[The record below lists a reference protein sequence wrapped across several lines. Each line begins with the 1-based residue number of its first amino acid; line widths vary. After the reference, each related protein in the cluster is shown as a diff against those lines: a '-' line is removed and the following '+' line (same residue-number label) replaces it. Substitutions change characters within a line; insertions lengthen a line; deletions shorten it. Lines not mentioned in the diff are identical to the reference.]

1 MLYQGARFVCAIAIL
16 GALMGC
22 DEISQP
28 QSQSQLHVH
37 QPDESGPGG
46 VEVRHDTHSAD
57 VKHDWWHQHQHW
69 EGYNLR
75 HEHVYVFGEE
85 HDPPASWR
93 NPPAPAPAGPGGT
106 AGPDVDHGPKGHL
119 GIESEDGNS
128 KSWKPLRGRF
138 HGWSDGYDTR
148 RWYADFVDPS
158 IRSKPFRWDR
168 ITGQEQSICIT
179 IGGAKMD
186 PFGYL
191 LPDHVAVAPHLP
203 LPFRSERV
211 PYERKRYDPVYLP
224 GTHIFHNPVL
234 GSQESHLYSPVWT
247 VAAEVSAGAIVLVFI
262 DPDGPRE
269 YSATVGCTVTPTT
282 SSCRT
287 EQRRDHSGIRSAIIA
302 IQERELIVS
311 LGQCA
316 PAADGSVP
324 RTP

>member
-1 MLYQGARFVCAIAIL
+1 MLYQSARFVCAIAIL

-22 DEISQP
+22 ADISQP
-28 QSQSQLHVH
+28 QSQPQSQLHLH
-37 QPDESGPGG
+37 HPDESGPGG

-57 VKHDWWHQHQHW
+57 VKHDWWHQHPHW

-106 AGPDVDHGPKGHL
+106 AGPNVDHDPGPKGHL

-128 KSWKPLRGRF
+128 KSWKPLHGYD
-138 HGWSDGYDTR
+138 HGWVPAGYSGG
-148 RWYADFVDPS
+148 WYDDFVDPS

-179 IGGAKMD
+179 IGGARMD
-186 PFGYL
+186 SQGDLIRDY
-191 LPDHVAVAPHLP
+191 VAVAPHLP
-203 LPFRSERV
+203 LPWRSERA
-211 PYERKRYDPVYLP
+211 
-224 GTHIFHNPVL
+224 GTHIFHNPRPDYRL
-234 GSQESHLYSPVWT
+234 DLYSPVWT

-262 DPDGPRE
+262 DPDGPNERF
-269 YSATVGCTVTPTT
+269 G
-282 SSCRT
+282 
-287 EQRRDHSGIRSAIIA
+287 RRDHSGIRSAIIA
-302 IQERELIVS
+302 IYHRELIVS